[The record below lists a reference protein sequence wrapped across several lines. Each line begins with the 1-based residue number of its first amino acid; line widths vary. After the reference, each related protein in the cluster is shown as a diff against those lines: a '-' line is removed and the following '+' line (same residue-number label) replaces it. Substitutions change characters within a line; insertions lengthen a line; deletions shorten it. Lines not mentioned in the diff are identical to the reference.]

1 MELELL
7 ETLPNG
13 RKIYFRP
20 KANRSVVK
28 QSAIDINT
36 KWQGSGKDLKP
47 LFQDQAGKL
56 WEIEGGGKKFK
67 TAANPKGYKFS
78 NYVKHLHRNLNR
90 RGNFKAATVLLS
102 EVEEAT
108 KQVFPGLS
116 KKDNKLFAK
125 RLFDLNEQEIG
136 KIIASRKVTES
147 TDHVRS
153 LAKGGLNWFTNLVN
167 IETPLNLTKGAKDLP
182 AASFKEINNPKGRI
196 QTIVESLSSDRI
208 TGNPKHKADVIANAF
223 GPNTTTRK
231 VINNAIKVGGGGS
244 TFLLKTASKA
254 TAGVDP
260 LIAYTGT
267 VEALNN
273 QKSWIERTVSGI
285 QATEGFTGTAGWFSP
300 AIRPV
305 SIQLGAAV
313 SYAELSDTT
322 GLKETTGNKIEK
334 DIVTGTS
341 TFGFGRNPFEG
352 LSQLFRKD
360 SNTYNK
366 YNE

>member
-1 MELELL
+1 MELEFL

-28 QSAIDINT
+28 QAAIDIST

-56 WEIEGGGKKFK
+56 WEIESGGKTFK
-67 TAANPKGYKFS
+67 TAANPEGYRFG

-90 RGNFKAATVLLS
+90 RGKFKAATVLLS

-108 KQVFPGLS
+108 RQVFPGLS

-125 RLFDLNEQEIG
+125 KLFDLNEQEIG
-136 KIIASRKVTES
+136 RIIASRKVTES

-167 IETPLNLTKGAKDLP
+167 IETPINLTKGAKDLP
-182 AASFKEINNPKGRI
+182 DASFKDINNPANRI
-196 QTIVESLSSDRI
+196 ETIKASLFSDVI
-208 TGNPKHKADVIANAF
+208 KGNPKYKAQVIADAF
-223 GPNTTTRK
+223 GPNTVTRK
-231 VINNAIKVGGGGS
+231 VINNTLKGVGAAG
-244 TFLLKTASKA
+244 TTLLKT
-254 TAGVDP
+254 TAEVVADP
-260 LIAYTGT
+260 LTTYTGT
-267 VEALNN
+267 VEALNQ
-273 QKSWIERTVSGI
+273 QKSLTERVVGGVK
-285 QATEGFTGTAGWFSP
+285 ATEGMTGIAGWFSP
-300 AIRPV
+300 AIRPI
-305 SIQLGAAV
+305 SIHLGAAV

-322 GLKETTGNKIEK
+322 GLKEKAEDK
-334 DIVTGTS
+334 FQRDVVTGTS

-352 LSQLFRKD
+352 IFRKE
-360 SNTYNK
+360 TLHK
-366 YNE
+366 YTE